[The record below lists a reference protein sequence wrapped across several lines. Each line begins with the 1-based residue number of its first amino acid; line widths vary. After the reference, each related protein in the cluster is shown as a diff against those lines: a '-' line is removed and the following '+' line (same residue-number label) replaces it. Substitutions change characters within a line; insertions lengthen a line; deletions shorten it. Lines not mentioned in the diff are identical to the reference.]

1 MTVRSNSPFLVPCS
15 LFLLLLLQAGCRCPE
30 STPSVCQVEGA
41 PLTLPSPRGTPRLLS
56 LARQG
61 DTTVASWIDGE
72 GARANVTVT
81 RLDDRGRIV
90 GRVEHLGAG
99 GPPLMAAVATHQ
111 GKVAVTWM
119 TGTPK
124 RAKIYG
130 AVLVNNQ
137 PLTMEV
143 ATIGPRTDPGV
154 AFVGGQPWAIWAS
167 ERAVWARPIRQ
178 DAAGPVRLV
187 APQQDAFWPLM
198 VPLKDSVA
206 LTYVTARSGFDMRL
220 ARSKK
225 VQDLSRSSTWRVPQR
240 LHLRQVEPA
249 MASDGA
255 DVVLAWSQVL
265 PAAEPGKSSAP
276 HIKMARL
283 GAGGRLVYYDGAVK
297 GLGPAV
303 APAAGG
309 AVAVAW
315 VRPMAAGKAR
325 LRFGMVAMTTG
336 EPRAIRVDVADPNH
350 GRPALVRVP
359 GGHLLLWIR
368 AAAKPA
374 VREVR
379 AAFIHCSL

>member
-1 MTVRSNSPFLVPCS
+1 MMKAKTRAKLLAPCC
-15 LFLLLLLQAGCRCPE
+15 LFFFAQGGCRCDE
-30 STPSVCQVEGA
+30 SLETACLVEVA
-41 PLTLPSPRGTPRLLS
+41 PHTLPSPLGTPRLLS

-72 GARANVTVT
+72 GARANVVVA
-81 RLDDRGRIV
+81 RLDDKGHLS
-90 GRVEHLGAG
+90 GKTEHLGAG

-119 TGTPK
+119 AGTPK
-124 RAKIYG
+124 RANIYG
-130 AVLVNNQ
+130 AVLSAAG
-137 PLTMEV
+137 PSTLEV

-154 AFVGGQPWAIWAS
+154 AFVRGEPWALWAS
-167 ERAVWARPIRQ
+167 ERAVWARQIKKE
-178 DAAGPVRLV
+178 AATVRLV

-198 VPLKDSVA
+198 VPHKEKVTLA
-206 LTYVTARSGFDMRL
+206 YVTARSGFDLRV
-220 ARSKK
+220 ARSEQVK
-225 VQDLSRSSTWRVPQR
+225 DLPRSSTWRVPQK

-265 PAAEPGKSSAP
+265 PAAEPGKFTDP
-276 HIKMARL
+276 HIQMARL
-283 GAGGRLVYYDGAVK
+283 GAGGKLVYYDGTLK

-315 VRPMAAGKAR
+315 VRPVGASQAR
-325 LRFGMVAMTTG
+325 LRYGMVSKTTG
-336 EPRAIRVDVADPNH
+336 EPRAIRVGVADPFH
-350 GRPALVRVP
+350 GRPAMVRVP

-374 VREVR
+374 LREVR
-379 AAFIHCSL
+379 VARIRCSL